1 MAAQAPEGEGPAP
14 ARPSRIRVMRPEVEE
29 VLKSPRRGR
38 AKLHKEG
45 GGEQED
51 DAGARP
57 RYDCPFQDE
66 EKEGQQGFAPPDVV
80 WCKVRSHP
88 WWPAQVFDAAD
99 ASELALRHARPGAPL
114 VAYFWDRTFAWMDPS
129 VLRPFRAHFPRL
141 AAQSTVSSY
150 VAAVDAALQ
159 EVTRRIEAGLS
170 CSCSPPTVARK
181 QQIQNTGIRE
191 GAYGAVVD
199 EVYMRDSF
207 RAKPFVDYISA
218 LGRSPL
224 AGADRLDLATAM
236 AQLRSFNRLRC
247 PMELP
252 EFVIYQGIEDVAAA
266 VAPEA
271 EAEAEADV
279 AATQQTK
286 RKRTE
291 EKGGGDGDAP
301 AKEKRS
307 RHGGE
312 SSSRKRDAPAK
323 EPEVAIDVEDSPP
336 MPRDRIMDT
345 SEDAADKGEAPAN
358 KDAAIVEDTPM
369 PSTKHRKSKRGSKT
383 SAEKKKKDTS
393 KDTAD
398 KGESQ
403 PEAEPAKEDDVNG
416 DSSMPSVEVTDDTL
430 SKQRKSKRVSKSAAE
445 SKKKDTSKDTADKGE
460 SLPEAEPAKEVTE
473 NEDSSMPSAEA
484 TDDTVSKG
492 RKSKKSKGSAKTK
505 KRDADKNESVPEP
518 AKDVAENEDSSMPS
532 AEAIDGALSKETNSK
547 SSTRSAK
554 KKKKKDAGKKESLPD
569 PAKEGAENKDS
580 SMPSGGATDGALSK
594 ETNSKIST
602 RSAKKKK
609 KESLPEPAKEK
620 ATGTGSSTPSR
631 VAADD
636 TPSKKRKSS
645 KKSSA
650 SNRIIDT
657 SMDAVDGML
666 SERKSG
672 RRLRSSHKI
681 VEALEVMKW
690 PRKKDAGETTKVK
703 DKDAALPKENNLGRR
718 AGSARH
724 KDKTTI
730 TKDGDGLRV
739 SPLKKRL
746 HLDVHSAT
754 ENAPFAVSE
763 LGRKKKTLIE
773 LLAETATPNPS
784 AGGKSKARAERPLPS
799 SILKPEATPNTRGKR
814 SLPASTETPEDPGR
828 DKDTMNTREKRSV
841 ASSTEKPERDTRST
855 VKTRGKSSLPSSAE
869 EPEDPDRDKND
880 TMKTRG
886 KRSLPASAEKRQDPD
901 RGTKGTA
908 KTRGKRSLPE
918 STEDPDRVTKGSSK
932 TKGKGSLPES
942 TEEPE
947 GPDDRDMKD
956 SMHTRKRKKLDTLG
970 DLSSQ
975 PQPVSPKGSTKAREV
990 KRKAAGQKSQASPV
1004 VKANGGISGDTS
1016 SKRSAR
1022 RKAAEPKPQET
1033 PVVKANGEASQTR
1046 SRRAKNSEVT
1056 VPDKSPR
1063 SVKLDKG
1070 KKGAVAEDSP
1080 SCGEMLS
1087 QLCVGASDAEKM
1099 GKIAPA
1105 SASFLTDFLKSARAC
1120 TSDVEEAANTG
1131 CRASSPDADEE
1142 IPEKAAADKVSSPNA
1157 DEEMPEEAA
1166 ADEISSPHAVEEIP
1180 EKATDNVSSP
1190 HADLEVPE
1198 EAADKVS
1205 SPHADDEVIPEEAAE
1220 KVSSPS
1226 ADEAIPE
1233 EAAEKVSS
1241 PNADEVMPEKAADEV
1256 SSVPANEA
1264 TPEKAAEKVSSP
1276 NADEVIPE
1284 EAAEK
1289 AIPEE
1294 AADEVSLAPADEETL
1309 LKVKEEVSSPLADEE
1324 TLEKA
1329 TTENVSSATADE
1341 ETLETAAAEK
1351 VSSAPADEETPET
1364 AATEKVSNAP
1374 AGEETLEKVKEE
1386 VSSPHADEAIP
1397 EKAAEKVSSP
1407 HADEATPEKAADEVS
1422 SPPAD
1427 VETPEKATEKVC
1439 CPPADEEIAEKPSDK
1454 VSSPHAEAEMSEKA
1468 AKSSPA
1474 PSEPP
1479 VVCDDM
1485 KDNYWS
1491 DILINVEE
1499 PLSSLAKKK
1508 DKGKMR
1514 SSKKQRRDDE
1524 MKQDEMLLAEAEN
1537 GKANGAEEDVSL
1549 TGLVLHFSKP
1559 GAVPSRGDLIE
1570 IFSQYGPVSE
1580 ARTETDEH
1588 SSSAQVVFRR
1598 RADAEA
1604 AFGGAGKIVALRP
1617 GLDSFRLTD
1626 FPCATAAF
1634 RVEDGP
1640 KQG

>member
-29 VLKSPRRGR
+29 VLKSPRRAR

-45 GGEQED
+45 GGEGD

-57 RYDCPFQDE
+57 RYDCAFQDE
-66 EKEGQQGFAPPDVV
+66 EQKEGFAPPDVV

-129 VLRPFRAHFPRL
+129 ALRPFRAHFPRL

-150 VAAVDAALQ
+150 VASVDAALQ
-159 EVTRRIEAGLS
+159 EVTRRIEASLS
-170 CSCSPPTVARK
+170 CSCSPPAVARK

-199 EVYMRDSF
+199 EVYMRDTF

-271 EAEAEADV
+271 EADADV
-279 AATQQTK
+279 AATSPHTK

-291 EKGGGDGDAP
+291 EKGGEDGNAP

-307 RHGGE
+307 RQGE
-312 SSSRKRDAPAK
+312 SSSRKRDAAAK
-323 EPEVAIDVEDSPP
+323 EQEEVIDVDSPP
-336 MPRDRIMDT
+336 MPTDRIMDT

-358 KDAAIVEDTPM
+358 KDAAMVEDTPM
-369 PSTKHRKSKRGSKT
+369 PSTKQRKSKRG
-383 SAEKKKKDTS
+383 
-393 KDTAD
+393 
-398 KGESQ
+398 
-403 PEAEPAKEDDVNG
+403 
-416 DSSMPSVEVTDDTL
+416 
-430 SKQRKSKRVSKSAAE
+430 SKSAAE

-460 SLPEAEPAKEVTE
+460 SLPEAEPAKEDDVDADRSMPSSGAADDTSSKGRKSKRATRSSAKTTKNDTSKDGDKAESVTEPAKEVAE
-473 NEDSSMPSAEA
+473 NEDISMPSAEA

-518 AKDVAENEDSSMPS
+518 ANEVAENEDSSMPS

-547 SSTRSAK
+547 SSTRSAT
-554 KKKKKDAGKKESLPD
+554 KKKKDAG
-569 PAKEGAENKDS
+569 
-580 SMPSGGATDGALSK
+580 
-594 ETNSKIST
+594 
-602 RSAKKKK
+602 K

-620 ATGTGSSTPSR
+620 ATGDGSSTPSR
-631 VAADD
+631 GAADD
-636 TPSKKRKSS
+636 TPSKRRKSS

-703 DKDAALPKENNLGRR
+703 DKGAALSKENNLGRR

-724 KDKTTI
+724 KDTTTV
-730 TKDGDGLRV
+730 TKDGDGLTV

-754 ENAPFAVSE
+754 ENAPFAVSD

-784 AGGKSKARAERPLPS
+784 AGGKSKARAERLLPS
-799 SILKPEATPNTRGKR
+799 SVLKPEATPNTREKR
-814 SLPASTETPEDPGR
+814 SLPASIETPEDPGR
-828 DKDTMNTREKRSV
+828 DKDTMKTREKRSV
-841 ASSTEKPERDTRST
+841 AASTEKPERDTRST

-869 EPEDPDRDKND
+869 EPEDPDLDKND
-880 TMKTRG
+880 TMKTRR
-886 KRSLPASAEKRQDPD
+886 KRSLPASAEKPQDPD
-901 RGTKGTA
+901 RGTKRTA

-918 STEDPDRVTKGSSK
+918 STEDPDRVSKGSSK

-947 GPDDRDMKD
+947 GPDTFDMKD
-956 SMHTRKRKKLDTLG
+956 TMHTRKRKKLDTLG

-975 PQPVSPKGSTKAREV
+975 PQPVSPKGSAKAREV
-990 KRKAAGQKSQASPV
+990 KRKAAGQKSQGSPV

-1056 VPDKSPR
+1056 VPDKPPR
-1063 SVKLDKG
+1063 SVKPDKG
-1070 KKGAVAEDSP
+1070 KKGAVAEGSP

-1087 QLCVGASDAEKM
+1087 QLCDGASDAEKM
-1099 GKIAPA
+1099 GKIAPT

-1120 TSDVEEAANTG
+1120 TSDVEEAANAD

-1142 IPEKAAADKVSSPNA
+1142 VPEKAAADKVSSPNA
-1157 DEEMPEEAA
+1157 DEEIPEEAA
-1166 ADEISSPHAVEEIP
+1166 ADKISSPHAVEEIP

-1198 EAADKVS
+1198 EAADKLS

-1256 SSVPANEA
+1256 SSVPAHEVI
-1264 TPEKAAEKVSSP
+1264 PEKAADEVSLEEAADKVSSP
-1276 NADEVIPE
+1276 HADE
-1284 EAAEK
+1284 
-1289 AIPEE
+1289 AIPEV

-1309 LKVKEEVSSPLADEE
+1309 LKVKEEVSSPLADEQ
-1324 TLEKA
+1324 TLETAA
-1329 TTENVSSATADE
+1329 TEKVSSAPADE

-1351 VSSAPADEETPET
+1351 VSSAPADEET
-1364 AATEKVSNAP
+1364 
-1374 AGEETLEKVKEE
+1374 LEKVKEE
-1386 VSSPHADEAIP
+1386 VSSPHADEVIP
-1397 EKAAEKVSSP
+1397 EKAAEKVSSL
-1407 HADEATPEKAADEVS
+1407 HADEAIPEKAADEVS

-1427 VETPEKATEKVC
+1427 VETPEKATEKVS
-1439 CPPADEEIAEKPSDK
+1439 CPPADEEIAEKPADK

-1474 PSEPP
+1474 SSEPP
-1479 VVCDDM
+1479 VVSDHM

-1499 PLSSLAKKK
+1499 PLSSLAKK

-1524 MKQDEMLLAEAEN
+1524 MKQDESQQDKAEAEN
-1537 GKANGAEEDVSL
+1537 GKANGAEEDASL

-1559 GAVPSRGDLIE
+1559 DAVPSRGKLIE

-1588 SSSAQVVFRR
+1588 SSSAQVVFRW
-1598 RADAEA
+1598 RADAEK
-1604 AFGGAGKIVALRP
+1604 AFGGAGKITALRP

-1626 FPCATAAF
+1626 FPCATAAAF
-1634 RVEDGP
+1634 RVDDGP

>member
-460 SLPEAEPAKEVTE
+460 SLPEAEPAKEDDVDEDSSMPSSGAADDTSSKGRKSRRATRSSAKTKKNDTSKDTDKTDSVTEPAKEVTE

-1166 ADEISSPHAVEEIP
+1166 A
-1180 EKATDNVSSP
+1180 
-1190 HADLEVPE
+1190 
-1198 EAADKVS
+1198 
-1205 SPHADDEVIPEEAAE
+1205 
-1220 KVSSPS
+1220 
-1226 ADEAIPE
+1226 
-1233 EAAEKVSS
+1233 EKVSS

>member
-1 MAAQAPEGEGPAP
+1 QAPEGEGPAP

-460 SLPEAEPAKEVTE
+460 SLPEAEPAKEDDVDEDSSMPSSGAADDTSSKGRKSRRATRSSAKTKKNDTSKDTDKTDSVTEPAKEVTE

-1276 NADEVIPE
+1276 NADE
-1284 EAAEK
+1284 
-1289 AIPEE
+1289 
-1294 AADEVSLAPADEETL
+1294 
-1309 LKVKEEVSSPLADEE
+1309 
-1324 TLEKA
+1324 
-1329 TTENVSSATADE
+1329 
-1341 ETLETAAAEK
+1341 
-1351 VSSAPADEETPET
+1351 
-1364 AATEKVSNAP
+1364 
-1374 AGEETLEKVKEE
+1374 
-1386 VSSPHADEAIP
+1386 
-1397 EKAAEKVSSP
+1397 
-1407 HADEATPEKAADEVS
+1407 ATPEKAADEVS